1 MYFNEVIPMLYVKSF
16 GRRIFM
22 QILNGFLMSYYC
34 NLIMTVFLGKQRKNA
49 ASKSIFV
56 MFCNQTGNV
65 RLLVCETGSFLYIE
79 C

>member
-1 MYFNEVIPMLYVKSF
+1 
-16 GRRIFM
+16 M

-65 RLLVCETGSFLYIE
+65 RLLACETGSFLYIE